1 MARAGDRLCE
11 GASMAALGPLLIT
24 PFLDEKPWGGRR
36 LARFGFVLP
45 ADRPI
50 GEALI
55 TGADARV
62 SGGPLDGRTLGE
74 IVAADPLVAI
84 GERGLRLTRGLPLFP
99 LLIKLIDARDDLSIQ
114 VHPGNENAPPGSLG
128 KTESWH
134 VLDAEPGAL
143 LYLGLQEGVA
153 AAELEALARAGR
165 STAHLMRRVP
175 AVPGT
180 TVLLPH
186 GTAHALGAGV
196 LIYEI
201 QQPSAITYRF
211 DDWGRVDAA
220 GRPRELHL
228 DEGFAVLDP
237 TSRPEPIA
245 PVLLPSSASS
255 RTRLVQ
261 CPYFT
266 AERIELAPGDA
277 IELNGAG
284 APQALTCLTGAVQL
298 TADGR
303 TVALETGDSA
313 ATLASSGPA
322 LLAATAPAIV
332 LRGWLDPVVDH
343 D

>member
-1 MARAGDRLCE
+1 
-11 GASMAALGPLLIT
+11 MAAPGPLLLN
-24 PFLDEKPWGGRR
+24 PFLDEKPWGGRG

-74 IVAADPLVAI
+74 IVAADPIVAI

-128 KTESWH
+128 KTEAWH
-134 VLDAEPGAL
+134 VLDAEPGAM
-143 LYLGLQEGVA
+143 LYLGLQEGVD

-165 STAHLMRRVP
+165 STAHLMRRMP
-175 AVPGT
+175 AVPGS

-186 GTAHALGAGV
+186 GTVHALGAGV
-196 LIYEI
+196 MIYEI

-211 DDWGRVDAA
+211 DDWGRVDSA
-220 GRPRELHL
+220 GRSRELHL

-237 TSRPEPIA
+237 TSRPEPVDRCPCLHPRAAGRVWCGA
-245 PVLLPSSASS
+245 PISPPSGSSLRKGLPSSWTVS
-255 RTRLVQ
+255 
-261 CPYFT
+261 
-266 AERIELAPGDA
+266 ERH
-277 IELNGAG
+277 
-284 APQALTCLTGAVQL
+284 
-298 TADGR
+298 R
-303 TVALETGDSA
+303 
-313 ATLASSGPA
+313 
-322 LLAATAPAIV
+322 
-332 LRGWLDPVVDH
+332 H
-343 D
+343 